1 MDKRIKLVAT
11 DVDGTLVKESSP
23 EVPQDVIEA
32 IRMLVDRGYKV
43 AIATGRQYG
52 SVRKVFASVERKLYF
67 IVENGAHIL
76 YGDET
81 IRKTV
86 MKREDVVE
94 IMQDLRSLYKDDC
107 HVVASTANGCFI
119 ESKDDD
125 FYHLIKDHYRN
136 EVTKTEDIL
145 AEDVEYL
152 KLAVYKKGDIHDI
165 GNQNLIPRWEKRV
178 KCCFAGAEWVDFM
191 DASVDKGEGL
201 EFLMNQV
208 GACPETTMAFGD
220 NDNDIGMLQA
230 AGESYAVENANEK
243 VRSAAKHTCKPY
255 WENGAMIVMQ
265 DLLKRNRQET
275 EKE

>member
-1 MDKRIKLVAT
+1 MIELIAT

-23 EVPQDVIEA
+23 EVPEEVIETL
-32 IRMLVDRGYKV
+32 RMLVDQGYKV

-52 SVRKVFASVERKLYF
+52 SVRKVFASVQRKLYF

-94 IMQDLRSLYKDDC
+94 IMQDLRTLYKEDC

-136 EVTKTEDIL
+136 EVTRTDDIL
-145 AEDVEYL
+145 AEEVEYL
-152 KLAVYKKGDIHDI
+152 KLAAYKKGDIHDI
-165 GNQNLIPRWEKRV
+165 GNQKLIPKWEKRV

-201 EFLMNQV
+201 TYLMHLV
-208 GACPETTMAFGD
+208 GAKTESTMAFGD
-220 NDNDIGMLQA
+220 NDNDIGMLKA
-230 AGESYAVENANEK
+230 AGESYAVENANDQ
-243 VRSAAKHTCKPY
+243 VRAAAKHVCKPY
-255 WENGAMIVMQ
+255 WESGAVDVMRS
-265 DLLKRNRQET
+265 LF
-275 EKE
+275 